1 MPRGGHSDFGLDRI
15 NLTSVPNGW
24 DESDAFVDLADTLLS
39 LDADLVFVDDTD
51 LHFGPFGIEP
61 RHRRLLD
68 ELERSGARHRQSRLG
83 RACAHPIHG
92 YGA

>member
-1 MPRGGHSDFGLDRI
+1 M
-15 NLTSVPNGW
+15 PNGW

-39 LDADLVFVDDTD
+39 FDADLVLIGDTD

-61 RHRRLLD
+61 RHPGLPD
-68 ELERSGARHRQSRLG
+68 ELERLGARHRQSRLG
-83 RACAHPIHG
+83 RACAYSIHG